1 MVLLTWSL
9 FSRTFSSVSR
19 TTSSEVGSD
28 RNTKNKESEVM
39 KYVIYGA
46 LKEPYEENWKKML
59 EIEKERQKREVTF
72 DQTGEMI
79 GQYMFLE
86 GNKSFQIIETFLP
99 TLSTLL

>member
-1 MVLLTWSL
+1 
-9 FSRTFSSVSR
+9 
-19 TTSSEVGSD
+19 
-28 RNTKNKESEVM
+28 M

-86 GNKSFQIIETFLP
+86 GNKSFQIIETDDVSSIVKWTQAYGSLVKDLKVLP
-99 TLSTLL
+99 VLTRKEWQEAMK